1 MNFTATQINAWVGGY
16 MWPLF
21 RIAAIIATAPVLGAR
36 YVPVR
41 IKIFMVL
48 ALTMIIAPNVPSV
61 PEVDPISLPA
71 LAIIVQQLVIGA
83 ATGLLMAMVFS
94 AFVIGGEII
103 ATKIGLGFA
112 SVVDPQMGV
121 QTPVIS
127 QFYVVLL
134 TLVFMSLNGHL
145 VIIRE
150 LANSF
155 TSIPISAQG
164 LERDTFWQLVA
175 WADHMF
181 KGAVLMA
188 LPAITTLLIVNVALG
203 IIMRAAPQFNIL
215 SVGFPVTLM
224 VGFIVMLV
232 TLPVVVP
239 QFVQA
244 IEVGIEG
251 VRQILNRSF

>member
-16 MWPLF
+16 LWPLF
-21 RIAAIIATAPVLGAR
+21 RIAAIVATAPMLGAR
-36 YVPVR
+36 YVPARV
-41 IKIFMVL
+41 KIFMIL
-48 ALTMIIAPNVPSV
+48 ALTLVIAPNVSDV
-61 PEVDPISLPA
+61 PVVDPLSLPA

-94 AFVIGGEII
+94 AFAIGGELI
-103 ATKIGLGFA
+103 ATQIGLGFA

-134 TLVFMSLNGHL
+134 SLVFVSLNGHL

-155 TSIPISAQG
+155 ATLPISSQG
-164 LERDTFWQLVA
+164 LDRDIFWHLIL

-188 LPAITTLLIVNVALG
+188 LPAITTLLIVNGALG

-215 SVGFPVTLM
+215 SIGFPVTLLI
-224 VGFIVMLV
+224 GFVVMLV

-244 IEVGIEG
+244 LEVGIG
-251 VRQILNRSF
+251 AVRQILSGNF